1 MKPLLQMLDAARV
14 TNVAVLVALSACAQP
29 TEAPPDNKTTRIQSI
44 DNLHSELVKA
54 THQPESDALRSARAE
69 ARQVI
74 EGGAGEEAFVRA
86 TWRLLS
92 AARIGHSG
100 LYSVDYV
107 ENKFSC
113 SGYPLVPAYNLL
125 RVTSAPSRDGFVITE
140 AADDNPL
147 RLRVGDVVLAI
158 GAARGIDAMTHLVD
172 SLPSCRS
179 LAPSDSGRRA
189 DAAIAWPVVT
199 RPGTPLEIISPS
211 GTRRVLIPEIPVP
224 TAQPENSSRGGGEA
238 PSVIHRSDGVAVL
251 RVPSFQT
258 VDHQVL
264 ARAVEESAAARA
276 VVIDVRGNPGGS
288 YEHPAF
294 LADALP
300 GARRVAVMR
309 CAHKNG
315 GGRYELGP
323 TSTYGDPGLDGKNA
337 PFKKLPSAT
346 VVLVDGRGGS
356 GTSIFVRF
364 AALASNAK
372 IVGVSDQGSYSNSPR
387 EVPLVGPPSLVATI
401 DTARCFDPAT
411 GELIEGRPL
420 APHLHVDIDPAD
432 VVRGIDTQLEA
443 AAKVALESELG
454 SSRTSP

>member
-1 MKPLLQMLDAARV
+1 MKPLLQVLDAARV
-14 TNVAVLVALSACAQP
+14 TNVAVLVALSACALP
-29 TEAPPDNKTTRIQSI
+29 TEAPPDDKTTRIQSI
-44 DNLHSELVKA
+44 DKLHSELVKA

-69 ARQVI
+69 ARQVM
-74 EGGAGEEAFVRA
+74 EGGEGEEAFVRA

-107 ENKFSC
+107 ENMFSC

-125 RVTSAPSRDGFVITE
+125 HVTSAPSRDGFVITE

-147 RLRVGDVVLAI
+147 RLRVGDVVVAI
-158 GAARGIDAMTHLVD
+158 GAARGIEAMTHLVD

-199 RPGTPLEIISPS
+199 RPGTPVEISSPS
-211 GTRRVLIPEIPVP
+211 GTRRVVIPEIPVP
-224 TAQPENSSRGGGEA
+224 TAQPVNSSRGGGEA

-251 RVPSFQT
+251 RVPSFQR
-258 VDHQVL
+258 VDHHVL
-264 ARAVEESAAARA
+264 ARAVEESATARA

-309 CAHKNG
+309 CALRNG
-315 GGRYELGP
+315 RGYELGP
-323 TSTYGDPGLDGKNA
+323 ASAYGDPALDAKNA
-337 PFKKLPSAT
+337 PFKKLPAAT

-356 GTSIFVRF
+356 GTSVFVRF

-372 IVGVSDQGSYSNSPR
+372 IVGVSDQGSYSNSPH
-387 EVPLVGPPSLVATI
+387 EVPLVGPPSLIATI

-411 GELIEGRPL
+411 GEVVEGRPL
-420 APHLHVDIDPAD
+420 EPHLHVDIDPAD

-454 SSRTSP
+454 ASRTSP